1 MTAPDLSG
9 GTPLSSDTALSSD
22 SVLSGDTAPSEQIP
36 RLRWVIGQLRR
47 HCPWTRELN
56 HAALVEYL
64 VEEAYEV
71 VEEVEAGESGEP
83 LRKELGDLFF
93 QVALHAQLAQE
104 RGDFDLDGVAE
115 AINSKLIRRN
125 PHVFTSDGRLDV
137 DAEATVD
144 QIEQAWHRIKA
155 DEKAAARAAA
165 DGEQAPSSAVGLRDV
180 ADSLPAHLPAL
191 ARAAKLIDRLGREGT
206 QILPE
211 PGPGTAG
218 SPRSAVTSLA
228 DPADEAALGELLFSV
243 VQYAR
248 ANGQDPERALR
259 NYVKKLAQ

>member
-1 MTAPDLSG
+1 MAAPD
-9 GTPLSSDTALSSD
+9 
-22 SVLSGDTAPSEQIP
+22 LSGDTAPSEQIS

-47 HCPWTRELN
+47 HCPWTRELS

-125 PHVFTSDGRLDV
+125 PHVFTGDGRLDV
-137 DAEATVD
+137 DAEATVA
-144 QIEQAWHRIKA
+144 QIEQTWHRIKA
-155 DEKAAARAAA
+155 EEKVDA
-165 DGEQAPSSAVGLRDV
+165 GEHEQASSRAVALRDV

-191 ARAAKLIDRLGREGT
+191 ARAAKLIDRLGREGSE
-206 QILPE
+206 ILPE
-211 PGPGTAG
+211 PGPGTDSPPSAATSAAG
-218 SPRSAVTSLA
+218 
-228 DPADEAALGELLFSV
+228 PADEASLGELLFSV
-243 VQYAR
+243 VQFAR

-259 NYVKKLAQ
+259 NHVKKLAQ

>member
-1 MTAPDLSG
+1 M
-9 GTPLSSDTALSSD
+9 
-22 SVLSGDTAPSEQIP
+22 
-36 RLRWVIGQLRR
+36 
-47 HCPWTRELN
+47 
-56 HAALVEYL
+56 EYL

-125 PHVFTSDGRLDV
+125 PHVFTGDGRLDV
-137 DAEATVD
+137 DTEATVA
-144 QIEQAWHRIKA
+144 QIEQTWHRIKA
-155 DEKAAARAAA
+155 DEKAAA
-165 DGEQAPSSAVGLRDV
+165 GEHEQASSRAVALRDV

-206 QILPE
+206 QILPA
-211 PGPGTAG
+211 PGPRPTDLPLLAATSAAG
-218 SPRSAVTSLA
+218 
-228 DPADEAALGELLFSV
+228 PADEAALGELLFSV
-243 VQYAR
+243 VQFAR

-259 NYVKKLAQ
+259 NHVKKLAQ